1 MSFKS
6 GLLLCASVAAIF
18 TAVGC
23 AHHRDVRAGADG
35 IHRVVIATDDAD
47 QGSRE
52 AIKQAT
58 HFCEQRKLSP
68 AFVNEESKY
77 KGDMDESSYKNAK
90 KATTVAKVLGGTTY
104 ALGGARESSLG
115 GLVGL
120 GGVVGDSV
128 LGKGYSVE
136 MKFKCM

>member
-1 MSFKS
+1 MSSKNSLFLVS
-6 GLLLCASVAAIF
+6 AI
-18 TAVGC
+18 ALMLGAC
-23 AHHRDVRAGADG
+23 AHHRDVRPGVDG
-35 IHRVVIATDDAD
+35 VHRVVISTDDQD

-52 AIKQAT
+52 AIEQAN
-58 HFCEQRKLSP
+58 HFCKERGLQA

-77 KGDMDESSYKNAK
+77 KGDISEDNYKTAK
-90 KATTVAKVLGGTTY
+90 KATTAAKVLGGTTY
-104 ALGGARESSLG
+104 VLGGQKESSIG
-115 GLVGL
+115 GIVGL